1 MKNKLRDARSAVARA
16 RSFLER
22 GKVEQAEEAASR
34 AVSVLEGEE
43 AHAVLIEAL
52 TLLGTARARSLQ
64 TERARE
70 SFRRASSLADKAGDN
85 ESAGLAAISHIE
97 ELSGQMS
104 TGEACDIYL
113 YADRLLAGSRHKET
127 LARLRRCALAVIS
140 AVRKGE
146 EAKKSGNGKPVTG

>member
-1 MKNKLRDARSAVARA
+1 VRDKLRDARAAVTLARG
-16 RSFLER
+16 FLER
-22 GKVEQAEEAASR
+22 GRIEEAEEAASR
-34 AVSVLEGEE
+34 AVGALEGEE

-85 ESAGLAAISHIE
+85 ESAGRAAISYIE

-104 TGEACDIYL
+104 TGEACDVYL

-140 AVRKGE
+140 AVRKGGE
-146 EAKKSGNGKPVTG
+146 V